1 MKKLLVLLALL
12 TPLTAFAAGNFAGD
26 TCIKLISDIKQH
38 HNLTTLELTSGLET
52 ATSLIC
58 WYKAIAQNSHDD
70 IPVKVKLTMTKSDG
84 KVTVNWSPIAEE
96 NTQDGI
102 CTKLIPDITR
112 NYDVT
117 KLEWMRNG
125 NPHVTQDLVSCNY
138 RAEAPSMSGN
148 LPVTVLVL
156 LNTTN
161 NRFTVEIR

>member
-1 MKKLLVLLALL
+1 MKQLLVSLAMLA
-12 TPLTAFAAGNFAGD
+12 PLIAAA
-26 TCIKLISDIKQH
+26 SD
-38 HNLTTLELTSGLET
+38 
-52 ATSLIC
+52 
-58 WYKAIAQNSHDD
+58 D
-70 IPVKVKLTMTKSDG
+70 
-84 KVTVNWSPIAEE
+84 
-96 NTQDGI
+96 I

-138 RAEAPSMSGN
+138 RAETPSMSGN
-148 LPVTVLVL
+148 FPVIVIVL